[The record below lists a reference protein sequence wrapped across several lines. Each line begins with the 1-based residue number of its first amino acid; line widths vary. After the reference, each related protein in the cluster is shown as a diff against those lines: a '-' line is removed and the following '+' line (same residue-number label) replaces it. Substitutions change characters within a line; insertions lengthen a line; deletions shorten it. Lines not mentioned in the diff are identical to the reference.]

1 MGFHDRY
8 RLGAHAVITNER
20 GEVLMLKA
28 AYGSLGWG
36 LPGGA
41 MDPGETIHEC
51 VLRECIEEMG
61 QEVLVGHLTGV
72 YYIGEHDSQAF
83 IFRCTLTAPEAI
95 RLSEEHSEYRYFP
108 VDELSA
114 GQRQR
119 VRDCLAYGGVVVS
132 RKF

>member
-1 MGFHDRY
+1 MGFHDFY

-28 AYGSLGWG
+28 TYGSLGWG

-51 VLRECIEEMG
+51 VQRECLEELG
-61 QEVLVGHLTGV
+61 QQVEIGSLTGV
-72 YYIGEHDSQAF
+72 YAISEHGSQAF
-83 IFRCTLTAPEAI
+83 IFRCTLSAPDAI
-95 RLSEEHSEYRYFP
+95 RLSEEHSDYRFFP
-108 VDELSA
+108 VEELSP

-119 VRDCLAYGGVVVS
+119 VLDCLGYEGVVRS